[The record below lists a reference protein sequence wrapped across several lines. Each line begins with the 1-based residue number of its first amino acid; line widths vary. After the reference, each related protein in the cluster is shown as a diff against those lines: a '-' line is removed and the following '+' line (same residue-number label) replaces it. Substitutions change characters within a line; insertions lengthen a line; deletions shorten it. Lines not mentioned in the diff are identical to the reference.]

1 MSDTGNDP
9 TENLH
14 AQVELALE
22 ALDADALREVV
33 LDVLLALEPRTLAA
47 VAPGILE
54 RAARSGA
61 DWRPDPL
68 NESEVAEAVAFAAAA
83 ERIGY
88 AEPADVDTH
97 LNNAGLA
104 FLGRD
109 YPAAYRIFH
118 ALIPPLAERMFHL
131 GEDEMLDEVLGVD
144 PGECAGQYLV
154 CVYLLRDEGERPQAL
169 RETLNELRGFCFVSE
184 PIRVLERAALDP
196 LPGLDDFLH
205 GWRGLLEGDAAGES
219 GPWDSLAAQWLRE
232 AVRRL
237 EGAAGLAE
245 LARSSRRAPD
255 LRAWCASLVEDRDWP
270 AALAAFAEAAELADD
285 EWLRASLFG
294 GAALC
299 AQELGG
305 EDLSVWL
312 ERAWR
317 STPSLTRLLRWLGAA
332 PDEAALQHRAAL
344 ALAACPPAA
353 HRQRAWLHVLRGEF
367 DAAAALLAAAPGLG
381 WSSPEHP
388 GHFLFP
394 VFQFLLGGRTA
405 APPMEPAGLD
415 GAVGALHRVS
425 GPGGPPRLATPEP
438 GDILRLAG
446 GAPTP
451 SATDRTRMLA
461 ALRTAAEKRVA
472 GVTGEKRRRH
482 YGHAAS
488 LVAACLACDRTP
500 DASRWALGIRD
511 AYRRYPAFRAEFD
524 QHMERP

>member
-22 ALDADALREVV
+22 TLDAEALRKVV
-33 LDVLLALEPRTLAA
+33 LDMLLELDHRTLAA

-54 RAARSGA
+54 RAARSGP

-68 NESEVAEAVAFAAAA
+68 DESEVAEAVAFAAAA
-83 ERIGY
+83 QRIGY
-88 AEPADVDTH
+88 AEPTDVDTH
-97 LNNAGLA
+97 LNNAGVA
-104 FLGRD
+104 FLDRG

-118 ALIPPLAERMFHL
+118 ALIPPLADRMFHL
-131 GEDEMLDEVLGVD
+131 GEEEMLEEVLGVD
-144 PGECAGQYLV
+144 PAECAGQYLV
-154 CVYLLRDEGERPQAL
+154 CVYLLTDEETRPQAIFEAL
-169 RETLNELRGFCFVSE
+169 EKLGGFCFVSE
-184 PIRVLERAALDP
+184 PIRALERTALDP

-205 GWRGLLEGDAAGES
+205 RWRGLLEGDAAGES
-219 GPWDSLAAQWLRE
+219 GPWDSPATQWLRE

-237 EGAAGLAE
+237 EGTAGLAE
-245 LARSSRRAPD
+245 LARSSRRDPD
-255 LRAWCASLVEDRDWP
+255 LRAWCESLVEDRDWP
-270 AALAAFAEAAELADD
+270 AALAAFAEAAELADG
-285 EWLRASLFG
+285 ERLRASLLD

-305 EDLSVWL
+305 EDLSLWL
-312 ERAWR
+312 ERAW
-317 STPSLTRLLRWLGAA
+317 STAPSLTRLLRWLGAA
-332 PDEAALQHRAAL
+332 PDEAALQHRAAR
-344 ALAACPPAA
+344 ALAACLAA
-353 HRQRAWLHVLRGEF
+353 DHRQRAWLHVLRGES
-367 DAAAALLAAAPGLG
+367 DAATALLAAAPGLG

-405 APPMEPAGLD
+405 LPAVERTDLG
-415 GAVGALHRVS
+415 GAVGALPRVS

-446 GAPTP
+446 VAPTP
-451 SATDRTRMLA
+451 SAGERTRLLA

-500 DASRWALGIRD
+500 EASRWALGIRD

-524 QHMERP
+524 QHLERI